1 MVNVPILDP
10 YSLDKLEWKT
20 HNNKVKAFSVATVW
34 SCIRPRGD
42 EINWYDVVWF
52 SHYIPRHA
60 FHVWL
65 VVKHKLKTQDS
76 LRQWEVSSNTNLN
89 MFECPLCGLHP
100 DSHDHLFFE
109 CIFSFQVWDNVKFF
123 VGLPNVVASLDS
135 IANCLILM
143 ARKRSVRSAIFNL
156 VFAASSYFIWQ
167 ERNNKLFNNQKRSK
181 DHIIEVIKST
191 VRLKLLTC
199 KFMKT
204 NNVEAFLQLWKLP
217 NSLIRT
223 SS

>member
-1 MVNVPILDP
+1 MVNVHILDP
-10 YSLDKLEWKT
+10 HSLDKLEWKT
-20 HNNKVKAFSVATVW
+20 HNDKVKAFSVATVW
-34 SCIRPRGD
+34 NCIRPRGD
-42 EINWYDVVWF
+42 EINWYDVVW
-52 SHYIPRHA
+52 
-60 FHVWL
+60 
-65 VVKHKLKTQDS
+65 
-76 LRQWEVSSNTNLN
+76 
-89 MFECPLCGLHP
+89 
-100 DSHDHLFFE
+100 
-109 CIFSFQVWDNVKFF
+109 DNVKFF
-123 VGLPNVVASLDS
+123 FGLPNVVASLDS

-143 ARKRSVRSAIFNL
+143 ARKRSARSVISNL

-167 ERNNKLFNNQKRSK
+167 ERNNKLFKNQKRSK

-204 NNVEAFLQLWKLP
+204 NNVKAFLQLWKLP